1 MASSGASSDATESS
15 SNAWPFFG
23 TPQNKPIVCIV
34 VGMAGTGKTT
44 FMQRVSA
51 YVGEKKIP
59 SYFINLDPA
68 VSKIPYKPNIDIR
81 DSLNYKQV
89 MKQYNLGPNGGIMTS
104 LNLFSTRFDQLMTI
118 IEKRT
123 PNLKY
128 IFVDTPG
135 QIEVFNW
142 SASGTIIT
150 DSLASTFPTSFVY
163 VVDTPRCV
171 SPTTF
176 MSNMLYAC
184 SILYKS
190 RLPLILAFNKVD
202 VTPHNFAVEW
212 MQDSQAFDDAVRAGG
227 NYMANLTQSMG
238 LMLQEFYQHLTTVGI
253 SARTGIGFDDFFAAT
268 LTAVQEYQTEYLPE
282 LLRRITLKQEKEDL
296 RQKEQL
302 AKVANDMKLTGGV
315 KVVTPPTPQTP
326 TASSG
331 INLAPNDDD
340 EDEEDIDTQ

>member
-1 MASSGASSDATESS
+1 M
-15 SNAWPFFG
+15 WPFFG

-104 LNLFSTRFDQLMTI
+104 LNLFSTRFDQLMKI
-118 IEKRT
+118 IEQRT
-123 PNLKY
+123 PKLKY

-150 DSLASTFPTSFVY
+150 DSLASTFPTTFVY

-190 RLPLILAFNKVD
+190 RLPLILAFNKID
-202 VTPHNFAVEW
+202 VTPHQFAVEW
-212 MQDSQAFDDAVRAGG
+212 MQDSQVFDEAVRAG
-227 NYMANLTQSMG
+227 NTYMSNLTQSMG

-253 SARTGIGFDDFFAAT
+253 SARTGAGFDDFFTAT
-268 LTAVQEYQTEYLPE
+268 ITAVKEYEQEYLPE
-282 LLRRITLKQEKEDL
+282 LLRRITLKNEKEQA
-296 RQKEQL
+296 RQREQL
-302 AKVANDMKLTGGV
+302 DKVAKDMKATGGV
-315 KVVTPPTPQTP
+315 HVVSNLPKNESKDTGIPLEPQE
-326 TASSG
+326 
-331 INLAPNDDD
+331 D
-340 EDEEDIDTQ
+340 DEEDIDTQ

>member
-1 MASSGASSDATESS
+1 
-15 SNAWPFFG
+15 
-23 TPQNKPIVCIV
+23 
-34 VGMAGTGKTT
+34 MAGTGKTT
-44 FMQRVSA
+44 FMQRLSA

-104 LNLFSTRFDQLMTI
+104 LNLFSTRFDQLMRI
-118 IEKRT
+118 IEKRS

-150 DSLASTFPTSFVY
+150 DTLASTFPTNFVY
-163 VVDTPRCV
+163 VLDTPRCV
-171 SPTTF
+171 SPNTF

-184 SILYKS
+184 SMLYKS

-202 VTPHNFAVEW
+202 ITPHAFALEW
-212 MQDSQAFDDAVRAGG
+212 MQDSQAFDDAVRTGG

-238 LMLQEFYQHLTTVGI
+238 LMLQEFYQNLTTVGV
-253 SARTGIGFDDFFAAT
+253 SARTGFGIDDFFEAT
-268 LTAVQEYQTEYLPE
+268 IKASKEYDTEYLPE
-282 LLRRITLKQEKEDL
+282 LLRRISLKQEKEQA

-302 AKVANDMKLTGGV
+302 EKVAKDMQDTGGV
-315 KVVTPPTPQTP
+315 KILDPSAKTSNNAPRKAEPATSFPTED
-326 TASSG
+326 S
-331 INLAPNDDD
+331 D
-340 EDEEDIDTQ
+340 EDINADE

>member
-1 MASSGASSDATESS
+1 MFLLVPLVDDL
-15 SNAWPFFG
+15 WPFFG

-51 YVGEKKIP
+51 FVGEKKIP

-68 VSKIPYKPNIDIR
+68 VTKIPYKPNIDIR

-89 MKQYNLGPNGGIMTS
+89 MQQYGLGPNGGIMTS
-104 LNLFSTRFDQLMTI
+104 LNLFSTRFDQLMKI

-150 DSLASTFPTSFVY
+150 DTLASTFPTCYVY

-171 SPTTF
+171 SPQTF

-184 SILYKS
+184 SILYKT
-190 RLPLILAFNKVD
+190 RLPLLLTFNKID
-202 VTPHNFAVEW
+202 VTPHAFALEW
-212 MQDSQAFDDAVRAGG
+212 MQDSQVFDDACRTGG
-227 NYMANLTQSMG
+227 TYMSNLTQSMG
-238 LMLQEFYQHLTTVGI
+238 LMLQEFYQHLTTVGV
-253 SARTGIGFDDFFAAT
+253 SALTGMGMDDFFEATKKAAR
-268 LTAVQEYQTEYLPE
+268 EYEAEYLPE
-282 LLRRITLKQEKEDL
+282 LLRRINLKQEQEAQ

-302 AKVANDMKLTGGV
+302 DKVAKDMKDTGGM
-315 KVVTPPTPQTP
+315 KVVNPERGAFGRSLGTE
-326 TASSG
+326 
-331 INLAPNDDD
+331 LAPDDS
-340 EDEEDIDTQ
+340 DEEMDAE

>member
-1 MASSGASSDATESS
+1 MDPRNLCWRAGRTNEACRILCRILA
-15 SNAWPFFG
+15 NPWPFLG
-23 TPQNKPIVCIV
+23 TPQNKPIVCVV

-68 VSKIPYKPNIDIR
+68 VSKIPYSANIDIR
-81 DSLNYKQV
+81 DSLNYKKV
-89 MKQYNLGPNGGIMTS
+89 MEQYNLGPNGGIMTS
-104 LNLFSTRFDQLMTI
+104 LNLFATRFDQLMTI

-123 PNLKY
+123 PGLKY

-150 DSLASTFPTSFVY
+150 DTLASSFPTTFVY

-190 RLPLILAFNKVD
+190 RLPLILAFNKID
-202 VTPHNFAVEW
+202 VTSHAFALEW
-212 MQDSQAFDDAVRAGG
+212 MQDSQTFDDAVRTGG
-227 NYMANLTQSMG
+227 TYMSNLTQSMG
-238 LMLQEFYQHLTTVGI
+238 LMLQEFYQNLTTVGI
-253 SARTGIGFDDFFAAT
+253 SARTGMGIDEFFAAT
-268 LTAVQEYQTEYLPE
+268 LVAVKEYESEYLPE
-282 LLRRITLKQEKEDL
+282 LLSRISIKQEKESE

-302 AKVANDMKLTGGV
+302 EKISKDMKQTGGV
-315 KVVTPPTPQTP
+315 KVVPTGKSTLLE
-326 TASSG
+326 SSYFS
-331 INLAPNDDD
+331 
-340 EDEEDIDTQ
+340 